1 MTVAKGKLKTTEEG
15 VVYRTICLPYIR
27 LSENALAPEKK
38 TEGSIGLDLASI
50 ERVVLQPTKIAKEAY
65 KIHTGIAVEIPEGYY
80 GAIHLRSSIGANT
93 KLRLA
98 NQTGII
104 DSDYRGEII
113 LLVENLGSFLE
124 IIEAGDRIA
133 QMILVKGEP
142 VEVKEVK
149 ELKKTKRG
157 TKGIGSTG
165 RK

>member
-15 VVYRTICLPYIR
+15 AVYKVVCLPYIR
-27 LSENALAPEKK
+27 LSEKAIVPEKK
-38 TEGSIGLDLASI
+38 TEGAIGLDLAAT

-65 KIHTGIAVEIPEGYY
+65 RIPTGIAVEIPEGYY
-80 GAIHLRSSIGANT
+80 GAIHLRSSVGAKS

-104 DSDYRGEII
+104 DSDYRGEIM
-113 LLVENLGSFLE
+113 LLVENIGSFLE
-124 IIEAGDRIA
+124 VIEEGDRIA
-133 QMILVKGEP
+133 QLILCKGEP
-142 VEVKEVK
+142 VVLQEVK